1 MELKKK
7 EYGEYVEKITP
18 KNSLP
23 ADMARAFLTG
33 GAICSLGQAM
43 IMGLMSLGGLEKET
57 ELSLYRDCSWEEE
70 EDHA

>member
-23 ADMARAFLTG
+23 ADMARAPAPPHF
-33 GAICSLGQAM
+33 AALG
-43 IMGLMSLGGLEKET
+43 
-57 ELSLYRDCSWEEE
+57 YRFRPVRRMLRKIS
-70 EDHA
+70 AS